1 MKFLQTLRNIWSIE
15 ELRNKI
21 ILTLSLVA
29 IYRIGSYVVLPGLD
43 PNALSQ
49 LESKGGEGILGI
61 FNLFAGGAFHR
72 ASVFALGIM
81 PYISASIFVQLVS
94 LAVPYFQKLQ
104 KEGESGRRKLNQFTR
119 LLTIL
124 VTAFQATGYF
134 KYLQTTA
141 SSAIVINQNLFW
153 LITVVVL
160 TSGTIFVMWLGEKI
174 TDKGLGNGTSILIM
188 VGILARFPEA
198 FYAEVLK
205 RTSGGGGGLIM
216 LLFEMAFLIAVIAA
230 CIMLIQ
236 GTRKVQV
243 TYARRV
249 VGNSQLGGVRQYL
262 PLKVNMAGVMP
273 IIFAQALMFVPALI
287 GQFKPEWLQSG
298 GLLTKFNNPNS
309 FPYNLVYFSMIL
321 LFTYVYTA
329 LVINPVQMAEDMKK
343 NNGFIAGVKPGTNTA
358 NFIDAI
364 ISRITL
370 PGAIFLAIIAIMP
383 AFAKGLGIS
392 DAFAQ
397 FFGGTSILI
406 MVGVILDTLQQ
417 VETHLLNQHYDGL
430 MQSGRIQ
437 GRTGAVE
444 SERVG
449 TSSI

>member
-43 PNALSQ
+43 PSALSQ

-141 SSAIVINQNLFW
+141 SSAIVINQSLFW

-262 PLKVNMAGVMP
+262 PLKVNMAGRNANN
-273 IIFAQALMFVPALI
+273 FCT
-287 GQFKPEWLQSG
+287 S
-298 GLLTKFNNPNS
+298 FNVCPS
-309 FPYNLVYFSMIL
+309 FNRSV
-321 LFTYVYTA
+321 
-329 LVINPVQMAEDMKK
+329 
-343 NNGFIAGVKPGTNTA
+343 
-358 NFIDAI
+358 
-364 ISRITL
+364 
-370 PGAIFLAIIAIMP
+370 
-383 AFAKGLGIS
+383 
-392 DAFAQ
+392 
-397 FFGGTSILI
+397 
-406 MVGVILDTLQQ
+406 
-417 VETHLLNQHYDGL
+417 
-430 MQSGRIQ
+430 
-437 GRTGAVE
+437 
-444 SERVG
+444 
-449 TSSI
+449 

>member
-1 MKFLQTLRNIWSIE
+1 MKFLQTLKNIWNIE

-21 ILTLSLVA
+21 ILTLGLIA
-29 IYRIGSYVVLPGLD
+29 IYRFGSYVVLPGID
-43 PNALSQ
+43 PTLLSSLSQ
-49 LESKGGEGILGI
+49 KGNEGLLGI

-119 LLTIL
+119 VLTIL
-124 VTAFQATGYF
+124 VTVVQASGYVQ
-134 KYLQTTA
+134 YLNQIA
-141 SSAIVINQNLFW
+141 GPAITMNFSLFW
-153 LITVVVL
+153 LTTVLVL

-188 VGILARFPEA
+188 AGILARFPESLV
-198 FYAEVLK
+198 AEFQK
-205 RTSGGGGGLIM
+205 RVQAGGGGLIM
-216 LLFEMAFLIAVIAA
+216 LLFEIAFLIVVIGA
-230 CIMLIQ
+230 CILLIQ
-236 GTRKVQV
+236 GTRKVPV

-249 VGNSQLGGVRQYL
+249 VGSKDATSGVRQYL

-273 IIFAQALMFVPALI
+273 IIFAQAIMFIPALI
-287 GQFKPEWLQSG
+287 GQFNQNWLQPGTFLYKIS
-298 GLLTKFNNPNS
+298 NPLS
-309 FPYNLVYFSMIL
+309 FPYNVIYFVLILV
-321 LFTYVYTA
+321 FTYVYTA
-329 LVINPVQMAEDMKK
+329 LVVNPVQMAEDMKK
-343 NNGFIAGVKPGTNTA
+343 NNGFIAGVKPGSATA

-370 PGAIFLAIIAIMP
+370 PGAIFLGIIAILP
-383 AFAKGLGIS
+383 AFAKFFGITEG
-392 DAFAQ
+392 FAQ

-417 VETHLLNQHYDGL
+417 VETHLLNKKYDGL
-430 MQSGRIQ
+430 MESGRIQ
-437 GRTGAVE
+437 GR
-444 SERVG
+444 VG
-449 TSSI
+449 QMTEV

>member
-43 PNALSQ
+43 PSALSQ

-141 SSAIVINQNLFW
+141 SSAIVINQSLFW

-287 GQFKPEWLQSG
+287 GQFRPEWLQSG

-437 GRTGAVE
+437 GRTGGVE
-444 SERVG
+444 SEKVG
-449 TSSI
+449 ASTI

>member
-1 MKFLQTLRNIWSIE
+1 MKFLQTLKNIWSIE

-43 PNALSQ
+43 PTALSA
-49 LESKGGEGILGI
+49 LESKSGEGILGI

-119 LLTIL
+119 LLTII

-134 KYLQTTA
+134 KYLQSTA
-141 SSAIVINQNLFW
+141 ASAIVINQSLFW

-198 FYAEVLK
+198 FYAEILK
-205 RTSGGGGGLIM
+205 RTAGGGGGLIM

-249 VGNSQLGGVRQYL
+249 VGNSQAGGVRQYL

-287 GQFKPEWLQSG
+287 GQFRPEWLQSG
-298 GLLTKFNNPNS
+298 GLLAKFNNPNS
-309 FPYNLVYFSMIL
+309 FPYNLVYFTMIL

-437 GRTGAVE
+437 GRTGVVE
-444 SERVG
+444 TERAG
-449 TSSI
+449 ASI